1 MNILQLDAN
10 FTQNGVDIIYVG
22 IFSKIIKVFFF
33 KASENNTFGEHLKKI

>member
-22 IFSKIIKVFFF
+22 IFSKIIKVFFS
-33 KASENNTFGEHLKKI
+33 KLRKIILSVNI